1 MDLVHSVVHGFSEL
15 DATFLSASQTRK
27 SRAGRSFEHDVG
39 RVFLDGG
46 VRHEEQVILG
56 DRRPDFVFPDVVTF
70 KSTTRSFDESVIVSL
85 KTGLRERWN
94 ELSLERLNIKIFHIG
109 I

>member
-27 SRAGRSFEHDVG
+27 SRAGRSFEHHVG

-56 DRRPDFVFPDVVTF
+56 DRRPDFVLPDVVTF
-70 KSTTRSFDESVIVSL
+70 KSTTRSRSEERRVGKECVS
-85 KTGLRERWN
+85 TCRSRW
-94 ELSLERLNIKIFHIG
+94 SPYH
-109 I
+109 